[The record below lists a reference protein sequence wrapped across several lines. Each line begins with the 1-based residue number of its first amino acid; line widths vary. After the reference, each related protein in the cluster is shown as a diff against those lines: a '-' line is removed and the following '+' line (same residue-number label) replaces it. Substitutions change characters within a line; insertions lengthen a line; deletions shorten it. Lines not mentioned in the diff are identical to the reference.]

1 MTFLAFRFESP
12 KAVALDV
19 KYTLNGTSD
28 RGSVGIELLN
38 YSGEGDIVYHTLN
51 EPDVTVLACGNLEI
65 APCEWRRIII
75 PLTVLRTDLPVTHIH
90 CVFSSSYKGDFMQGV
105 VGATLYVDNIKLI
118 Y

>member
-1 MTFLAFRFESP
+1 M
-12 KAVALDV
+12 

-65 APCEWRRIII
+65 AMRMEKNNY
-75 PLTVLRTDLPVTHIH
+75 
-90 CVFSSSYKGDFMQGV
+90 SSNSFAYGFTGNAHSLCIFVELQG
-105 VGATLYVDNIKLI
+105 
-118 Y
+118 

>member
-1 MTFLAFRFESP
+1 MTFLAFRFRSP

-19 KYTLNGTSD
+19 KYTLNGID